1 MIYVA
6 RTFFALGI
14 VLLIYSFAAF
24 SATGVSVA
32 ACLML
37 IGIGI
42 KVLFI

>member
-14 VLLIYSFAAF
+14 VLFLYSFAAF
-24 SATGVSVA
+24 SATGISVA